1 MRLSTRG
8 RYAVMAMV
16 ELASRAGSRDSRGG
30 GARPVSLAEIADA
43 QLLSLAYLE
52 QLFAR
57 LRRGGLVASVRG
69 PGGGYRLGRAAG
81 EITLAAITD
90 AVEEQIR
97 TTRCE
102 DGGPGCV
109 AGKRCLT
116 HDLWAE
122 LGEQIRL
129 FLSHVT
135 LADVVEGRVLGRA
148 AAPRLAVSLASLE
161 EHPAEGAGGS
171 L

>member
-1 MRLSTRG
+1 
-8 RYAVMAMV
+8 MAMV
-16 ELASRAGSRDSRGG
+16 ELASRAEAGALRGG
-30 GARPVSLAEIADA
+30 LGRPVSLAEIADA

-57 LRRGGLVASVRG
+57 LRRSGLVASVRG
-69 PGGGYRLGRAAG
+69 PGGGYRLGKSAR
-81 EITLAAITD
+81 EITLAEITD
-90 AVEEQIR
+90 AVEESIR
-97 TTRCE
+97 ATRCE
-102 DGGPGCV
+102 EGGPGCA

-129 FLSHVT
+129 FLGHVT
-135 LADVVEGRVLGRA
+135 LADVVNGQVLGRA
-148 AAPRLAVSLASLE
+148 AVPALGVSLAPEDEDLPVE
-161 EHPAEGAGGS
+161 LAGGG

>member
-1 MRLSTRG
+1 
-8 RYAVMAMV
+8 MAMV
-16 ELASRAGSRDSRGG
+16 ELASRAGARDKRGG
-30 GARPVSLAEIADA
+30 AGRPGRLAEIAEA

-57 LRRGGLVASVRG
+57 LRRCGLVASVRG
-69 PGGGYRLGRAAG
+69 PGGGYRLGRPAG
-81 EITLAAITD
+81 QIALAEITD
-90 AVEEQIR
+90 AVEEPIR
-97 TTRCE
+97 ATRCD
-102 DGGPGCV
+102 DGGPGCM

-129 FLSHVT
+129 FLANVT

-148 AAPRLAVSLASLE
+148 AAPGLGFSLE
-161 EHPAEGAGGS
+161 LAGTEHPGEISGGS

>member
-1 MRLSTRG
+1 
-8 RYAVMAMV
+8 MAMV
-16 ELASRAGSRDSRGG
+16 ELASRAKAG
-30 GARPVSLAEIADA
+30 GAGRPVSLAEIADA

-69 PGGGYRLGRAAG
+69 PGGGYRLGRPAS
-81 EITLAAITD
+81 EINLAEVTD
-90 AVEEQIR
+90 AVEEPIR
-97 TTRCE
+97 ATRCDE
-102 DGGPGCV
+102 GGPGCV

-129 FLSHVT
+129 FLANVT
-135 LADVVEGRVLGRA
+135 LADVVEGRVHGRA
-148 AAPRLAVSLASLE
+148 APPAVGICLELAES
-161 EHPAEGAGGS
+161 EHPGAISGGS